1 MKNNSVSN
9 LCSSKVMLV
18 LLVVL
23 LTIIVVHIALNSYNK
38 EMFLNHNQKIQNGN
52 LFTSNLLNQN
62 LQNKV
67 NKINEQNPSS
77 ADNALLSRRY
87 LKTVFEVRR
96 PELIRNKESASKKL
110 CYVNL

>member
-1 MKNNSVSN
+1 MKKSVGN
-9 LCSSKVMLV
+9 LCSSTVMLV
-18 LLVVL
+18 LLIIL

-38 EMFLNHNQKIQNGN
+38 EMFLNYNQKIQNGN

-77 ADNALLSRRY
+77 ADNALLSRRH
-87 LKTVFEVRR
+87 LKNVFEVRR
-96 PELIRNKESASKKL
+96 PELIKNNKESAAKKL